1 MWQINVNQHFNEA
14 KNAFP
19 VVGSPSTRSCIF
31 VMLRPPAFAARRLRA
46 AARRRK
52 SLAVAAPSTDG
63 SSIPTAPGR
72 LPLVGHALNFKPP
85 KMHEY
90 LEGVAR
96 DLDAWAFVAH
106 FGPRTPVVVGDPALA
121 QALLAPRS
129 GWTGRSAAVLP
140 FFRDSSDAIVGDPEA
155 QGVAFANG
163 NFHWGLAR
171 KASEDGLLKTSFV
184 QRSHAIIKDKAAEL
198 GGILRDAGGAPVDVQ
213 TLFARTALD
222 IVGSLAFE
230 ADIGSAA
237 GDKTELEARLKAIFT
252 GIGECIGA
260 PLPYWR
266 WGFPAPASVLWR

>member
-1 MWQINVNQHFNEA
+1 M
-14 KNAFP
+14 
-19 VVGSPSTRSCIF
+19 
-31 VMLRPPAFAARRLRA
+31 
-46 AARRRK
+46 
-52 SLAVAAPSTDG
+52 
-63 SSIPTAPGR
+63 
-72 LPLVGHALNFKPP
+72 
-85 KMHEY
+85 
-90 LEGVAR
+90 
-96 DLDAWAFVAH
+96 
-106 FGPRTPVVVGDPALA
+106 
-121 QALLAPRS
+121 
-129 GWTGRSAAVLP
+129 LP

-184 QRSHAIIKDKAAEL
+184 KRSHAIIKDKAAEL
-198 GGILRDAGGAPVDVQ
+198 GGILKNAGGAPVDVQ

-237 GDKTELEARLKAIFT
+237 GDKTELEHRLKAIFT

>member
-1 MWQINVNQHFNEA
+1 MR
-14 KNAFP
+14 
-19 VVGSPSTRSCIF
+19 GSYE
-31 VMLRPPAFAARRLRA
+31 RA
-46 AARRRK
+46 SGAPEPMTAG
-52 SLAVAAPSTDG
+52 LAAP
-63 SSIPTAPGR
+63 PE
-72 LPLVGHALNFKPP
+72 PP
-85 KMHEY
+85 S
-90 LEGVAR
+90 VNR
-96 DLDAWAFVAH
+96 
-106 FGPRTPVVVGDPALA
+106 
-121 QALLAPRS
+121 
-129 GWTGRSAAVLP
+129 

-163 NFHWGLAR
+163 HFHWGLAR